1 MKIITNNPLVQ
12 DEYPELTEFHDTGVK
27 DIMLKVR
34 NYIHL
39 GAELVSHPV
48 TGNLPPGENPYKSI
62 VIKEASE
69 NTGITTD
76 FFSLTLIENAINQLP
91 ENLESNVMYDT
102 GTLDDFQTIDIDLI
116 KSCIEKFDR

>member
-12 DEYPELTEFHDTGVK
+12 DEYPELTEFLDAGVK
-27 DIMLKVR
+27 DIMLSVR

-76 FFSLTLIENAINQLP
+76 FFSLTLIENSIEQNKKTSDEFFAYMQDVKQIVCNP
-91 ENLESNVMYDT
+91 VK
-102 GTLDDFQTIDIDLI
+102 I
-116 KSCIEKFDR
+116 KIRKLK